1 MKKSNVVPAA
11 VTPNVT
17 TTANQII
24 SAEIMTALESLK
36 TAIANDSTFYRFA
49 ASSVLNFAENL
60 SQANV
65 STCDDLLPL
74 YTTAM
79 SEQLVE
85 NAESFQ
91 QSWTANDLSA
101 ADFVIY
107 ETLLATNVAV
117 ADSFL
122 ASKRPA
128 FKPVSTADK
137 IKLVRSANNN
147 IIARLEN
154 SYSVLL
160 DCREFSPSLI
170 TEDMLTDIREK
181 LELFRTSAKLIL
193 DRLK

>member
-1 MKKSNVVPAA
+1 MKKS
-11 VTPNVT
+11 VTTTAPVTNVT
-17 TTANQII
+17 TTANTII
-24 SAEIMTALESLK
+24 SAEVMTALESFK

-49 ASSVLNFAENL
+49 ASSVLSFAQNL
-60 SQANV
+60 SEANV

-85 NAESFQ
+85 SAENFQ
-91 QSWTANDLSA
+91 QSWTANDLSS

-122 ASKRPA
+122 SSKRPA

-147 IIARLEN
+147 IIARVEN

-160 DCREFSPSLI
+160 DCREFFPSLV

>member
-1 MKKSNVVPAA
+1 MKKSVTTTAA
-11 VTPNVT
+11 VTNVT
-17 TTANQII
+17 TTANTII
-24 SAEIMTALESLK
+24 SADIMTALESLK
-36 TAIANDSTFYRFA
+36 NAIVNDSTFYRFA
-49 ASSVLNFAENL
+49 PTSVLNFAQNL
-60 SQANV
+60 SEANV
-65 STCDDLLPL
+65 NSCDDLLPL
-74 YTTAM
+74 YENAM

-91 QSWTANDLSA
+91 QSWSANDLNAS
-101 ADFVIY
+101 DFVIY

>member
-1 MKKSNVVPAA
+1 MKNSVTTIAP
-11 VTPNVT
+11 VTPVT
-17 TTANQII
+17 NNSNNII
-24 SAEIMTALESLK
+24 SADIMTALESFK
-36 TAIANDSTFYRFA
+36 TAISNDSTFYRFA
-49 ASSVLNFAENL
+49 ASSVLNFAQNL
-60 SQANV
+60 SEANV
-65 STCDDLLPL
+65 TTCDDLLPL

-79 SEQLVE
+79 AEQLVE
-85 NAESFQ
+85 NAENFQ
-91 QSWTANDLSA
+91 QSWTANDLSP

-107 ETLLATNVAV
+107 ETLLATNASV

-122 ASKRPA
+122 SSKRPA

-147 IIARLEN
+147 IIGRVEN

-160 DCREFSPSLI
+160 DCREFFPSVVS
-170 TEDMLTDIREK
+170 EQMLTDIREK